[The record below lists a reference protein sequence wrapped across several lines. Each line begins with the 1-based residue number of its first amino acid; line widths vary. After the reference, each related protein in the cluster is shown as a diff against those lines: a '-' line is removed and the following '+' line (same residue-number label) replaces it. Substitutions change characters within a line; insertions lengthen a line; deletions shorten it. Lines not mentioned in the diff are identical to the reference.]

1 MQGRID
7 SVLEMFPVLGERPT
21 QVAGKL
27 SGGEQ
32 KMLALARSLIP
43 KPKPRMLDEPSLG
56 LSPSVV
62 TEVCEKIRQ
71 ISRDTG
77 ASLLIVEQKVREVL
91 PICDRVYSL
100 KLGKIAFDDVP
111 SDLQD
116 NAAKLKELFL

>member
-1 MQGRID
+1 M
-7 SVLEMFPVLGERPT
+7 LEMFPVLGERPT

-43 KPKPRMLDEPSLG
+43 KPKLLMLDEPSLG
-56 LSPSVV
+56 LSPSLV
-62 TEVCEKIRQ
+62 TEVFEKIRQ

-77 ASLLIVEQKVREVL
+77 VSLLIVEQKVREVL